1 MPTSNEFRQKAEE
14 CFRLANEANTEAD
27 RLACLDL
34 ARTWLEAAAR
44 QDEMTPD
51 QIVDPKKLEL
61 DWKPKT
67 EAVQRHSGWRE
78 RLFGLFR

>member
-1 MPTSNEFRQKAEE
+1 MPTANEFRQKAEE
-14 CFRLANEANTEAD
+14 CFRLANEATTETD

-51 QIVDPKKLEL
+51 QIVDSQKLEL
-61 DWKPKT
+61 DWKPKP
-67 EAVQRHSGWRE
+67 EAVQAHPGWRE
-78 RLFGLFR
+78 RLLGFFR